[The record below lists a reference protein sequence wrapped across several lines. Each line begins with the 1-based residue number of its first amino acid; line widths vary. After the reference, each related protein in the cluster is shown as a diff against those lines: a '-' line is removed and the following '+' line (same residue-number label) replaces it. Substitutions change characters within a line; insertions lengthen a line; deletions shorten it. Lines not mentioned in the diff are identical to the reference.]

1 MSGGGHPTTASHP
14 AHSLTSP
21 KPAPMVT
28 IFIWLLLVM
37 MMMMLVIITMIMMIT
52 MVCKGAVGPPAS
64 VNSSRKATKPHKPD
78 GGQGSQYF
86 TVQVGTI
93 IILLLIIITI
103 LLLLLLIIILLIII
117 IIINGNKVS
126 TAKRPPELSILHSA
140 GLNCLCLCC
149 CGQLFVLLSFFCASF
164 FLQSFQW

>member
-37 MMMMLVIITMIMMIT
+37 MMMMVMIMMI
-52 MVCKGAVGPPAS
+52 MIFCKGAVGPPAS

-93 IILLLIIITI
+93 
-103 LLLLLLIIILLIII
+103 LLLLLLLLPLLHIIILILI

-126 TAKRPPELSILHSA
+126 TAKQPPELSILHSA
-140 GLNCLCLCC
+140 GPNCLCTVVSAVVVSSL
-149 CGQLFVLLSFFCASF
+149 
-164 FLQSFQW
+164 

>member
-1 MSGGGHPTTASHP
+1 MSGGGHPATASHP

-28 IFIWLLLVM
+28 IFIWLLLVI

-78 GGQGSQYF
+78 GGQGS
-86 TVQVGTI
+86 
-93 IILLLIIITI
+93 
-103 LLLLLLIIILLIII
+103 
-117 IIINGNKVS
+117 
-126 TAKRPPELSILHSA
+126 
-140 GLNCLCLCC
+140 
-149 CGQLFVLLSFFCASF
+149 
-164 FLQSFQW
+164 

>member
-37 MMMMLVIITMIMMIT
+37 MMMMVMIMMI
-52 MVCKGAVGPPAS
+52 MMIMIFCKGAVGPPAS

-93 IILLLIIITI
+93 
-103 LLLLLLIIILLIII
+103 LLLLLLLLLPLLHIIILILI

-126 TAKRPPELSILHSA
+126 TAKQPPELSILHSA
-140 GLNCLCLCC
+140 GPNCLCTVVSAVVVSSLY
-149 CGQLFVLLSFFCASF
+149 F
-164 FLQSFQW
+164 

>member
-37 MMMMLVIITMIMMIT
+37 VMMMLVIITMIMMIT

-93 IILLLIIITI
+93 IILLLIII
-103 LLLLLLIIILLIII
+103 
-117 IIINGNKVS
+117 INGNKVS

>member
-28 IFIWLLLVM
+28 IFIWVLLVM
-37 MMMMLVIITMIMMIT
+37 TMLVMMVMIMMIM

-93 IILLLIIITI
+93 ILLLIIIITI

>member
-37 MMMMLVIITMIMMIT
+37 MMMMVMIMMI
-52 MVCKGAVGPPAS
+52 MMIMIFCKGAVGPPAS

-93 IILLLIIITI
+93 
-103 LLLLLLIIILLIII
+103 LLLLLLLLLPLLHIIILILI

-126 TAKRPPELSILHSA
+126 TAKQPPELSILHSA
-140 GLNCLCLCC
+140 GPNCLCTVVSAVVVSSL
-149 CGQLFVLLSFFCASF
+149 
-164 FLQSFQW
+164 